1 MNSLREENI
10 TLLYAIA
17 YNADFLM
24 RFVDFFTKG
33 MKWIDQIEKLKKKRM
48 CSKRMCSFKKEK
60 SQILNCVCNLVY
72 ICHYHAKLEKEA
84 KIKKTR

>member
-33 MKWIDQIEKLKKKRM
+33 MKWIDQIEKLKKKE
-48 CSKRMCSFKKEK
+48 CAAKECAALKKRRVK
-60 SQILNCVCNLVY
+60 Y
-72 ICHYHAKLEKEA
+72 
-84 KIKKTR
+84 

>member
-1 MNSLREENI
+1 
-10 TLLYAIA
+10 
-17 YNADFLM
+17 
-24 RFVDFFTKG
+24 
-33 MKWIDQIEKLKKKRM
+33 M

>member
-33 MKWIDQIEKLKKKRM
+33 MKWIDQIEKLKKK
-48 CSKRMCSFKKEK
+48 KNVQQKNV
-60 SQILNCVCNLVY
+60 QL
-72 ICHYHAKLEKEA
+72 
-84 KIKKTR
+84 